1 MWRGC
6 QATRRQ
12 EQSQETGVAGE
23 GAVEM
28 QDMDGQDL
36 TPQGLDGLPWLP
48 WRRACRAQ
56 VGQGPTRRAR

>member
-1 MWRGC
+1 M
-6 QATRRQ
+6 
-12 EQSQETGVAGE
+12 AGE